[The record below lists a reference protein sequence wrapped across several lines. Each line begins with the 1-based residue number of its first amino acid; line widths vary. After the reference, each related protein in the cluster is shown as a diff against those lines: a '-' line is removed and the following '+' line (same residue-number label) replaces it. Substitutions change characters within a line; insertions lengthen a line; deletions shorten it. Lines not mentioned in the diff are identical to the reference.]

1 MKSFN
6 SSRSVI
12 KEKYIVANIQFIV
25 SERHASGG
33 VPTFDFFHELD
44 QFIAMF
50 TNFSGEI
57 FRNVNVGAFQKSG
70 FSQNFFFVTV
80 VDKANLNGF
89 VASEVGSVIE
99 AVHAVHLNIA

>member
-1 MKSFN
+1 MYVTVLIHKVTEIVASDFQWSMKSLN
-6 SSRSVI
+6 SSRSVVE
-12 KEKYIVANIQFIV
+12 EKYIVANIQFIV

-57 FRNVNVGAFQKSG
+57 FRNVNVGAF
-70 FSQNFFFVTV
+70 
-80 VDKANLNGF
+80 
-89 VASEVGSVIE
+89 
-99 AVHAVHLNIA
+99 